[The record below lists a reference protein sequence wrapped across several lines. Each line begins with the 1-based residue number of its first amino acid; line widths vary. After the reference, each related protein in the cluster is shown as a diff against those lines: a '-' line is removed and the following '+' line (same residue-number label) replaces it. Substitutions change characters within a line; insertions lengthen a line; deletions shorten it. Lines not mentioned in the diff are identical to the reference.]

1 MQRVLLLGGVPYG
14 AGDSFDGRS
23 VLGKPIDMERQ
34 NKNRFMDV
42 GDVKQTVSAETGT
55 GHGSRNLGQDDV
67 CRGFG
72 RGTAP
77 DKAFSSSTVSLIVP
91 CYNEQESLG
100 LLYGEMCS
108 VVESL
113 PQTFEFIFVDD
124 GSSDETLQILQTF
137 AREDS
142 RVRFYSFSRN
152 FGKEAAMYAGLLYSR
167 GDFVAIMDADMQD
180 PPSLLPEMLHILETT
195 DCDSVATRRAGREG
209 EPRIR
214 SFFARAFYKL
224 VNKISDADIVD
235 GARDFRLM
243 RRNMVDA
250 ILKMT
255 EVNRFS
261 KGIFGWVGFK
271 THWLSYENVERC
283 AGETK
288 WSFWKLAKYAVGGI
302 VDFSSA
308 PLMLATWVGLSA
320 SFLSF
325 VALVVIVVRRL
336 VFGDAVAGWA
346 SQVCVVVFMGGIQ
359 LLFLGVLGQ
368 YIARI
373 YTEAKH
379 RPVFIVARSNDAS
392 AADEPVFRSES
403 SLS

>member
-1 MQRVLLLGGVPYG
+1 M
-14 AGDSFDGRS
+14 S
-23 VLGKPIDMERQ
+23 
-34 NKNRFMDV
+34 
-42 GDVKQTVSAETGT
+42 T
-55 GHGSRNLGQDDV
+55 
-67 CRGFG
+67 
-72 RGTAP
+72 
-77 DKAFSSSTVSLIVP
+77 SSLPLVSLIVP
-91 CYNEQESLG
+91 CYNEQESLDV
-100 LLYGEMCS
+100 LYGEICK
-108 VVESL
+108 VVEGL

-124 GSSDETLQILQTF
+124 GSADGTLDILRRFASD
-137 AREDS
+137 DS

-152 FGKEAAMYAGLLYSR
+152 FGKEAAMYAGLQYSR
-167 GDFVAIMDADMQD
+167 GDLVAIMDADMQD

-195 DCDSVATRRAGREG
+195 DCDSVATRRASREG

-214 SFFARAFYKL
+214 SFFARTFYKL

-243 RRNMVDA
+243 KRSMVNA
-250 ILKMT
+250 VLSMA

-288 WSFWKLAKYAVGGI
+288 WSFWKLVKYAIGGI
-302 VDFSSA
+302 VDFSNA
-308 PLMLATWVGLSA
+308 PLMLATWVGLFA

-359 LLFLGVLGQ
+359 LLFLGILGQ

-373 YTEAKH
+373 YTETKR
-379 RPVFIVARSNDAS
+379 RPVFIIAHSNDDA
-392 AADEPVFRSES
+392 
-403 SLS
+403 L